1 MTEDL
6 KSLLGDNYI
15 LAVEDSLVQAKR
27 LEFFFKKNSLSY
39 KIFPNAEEAFE
50 ATKSSPPAIIISD
63 VIMPG
68 MNGYEFCKAVKSI
81 PHLSDIPLILLTSL
95 QESRDIIK
103 ALQAGA
109 NNIITKPY
117 DEKSLLQRIEN
128 LLNNRLLS
136 STDISGG
143 GIDIN
148 FRGEL
153 HHIMSDKKQI
163 LDLLFSVYE
172 TSLQRNEELESAKS
186 LLEKSNIGLTQ
197 ANNDLDCISK
207 AVYLDLNSKIEK
219 IIGSSHDALENRE
232 NNLNNNDQSNL
243 KYILE
248 CANEISH
255 SVKDLLAFVQ
265 SGYAD
270 FSEED
275 IEISK
280 IAQEAFKDSLP
291 VFPLLSPIVEIEP
304 EMHTKA
310 DSKMI
315 RILFDSLFHNALQY
329 CKNIEKPIITIG
341 QKEHYGSK
349 LYFFKDNGAGFG
361 TASLD
366 NFFKPSFQCPSG
378 EDYSSSRLG
387 LSTVKRIVEKHKG
400 QIWVESETGKGA
412 TFFFT
417 LG

>member
-27 LEFFFKKNSLSY
+27 LEFFFKKNSLTY
-39 KIFPNAEEAFE
+39 KIFPNAEEAFD
-50 ATKSSPPAIIISD
+50 AAKSNPPAIIISD

-68 MNGYEFCKAVKSI
+68 MNGYEFCEAFKSI
-81 PHLSDIPLILLTSL
+81 PHLSDIPVILLTSL
-95 QESRDIIK
+95 QESKDIIK

-128 LLNNRLLS
+128 LLSNHLLS
-136 STDISGG
+136 STDISGEG
-143 GIDIN
+143 LDIN

-153 HHIMSDKKQI
+153 HHIMSGKKQI
-163 LDLLFSVYE
+163 LDLLLSVYE

-186 LLEKSNIGLTQ
+186 LLEKSNVELTQ

-207 AVYLDLNSKIEK
+207 AVSTVIDST
-219 IIGSSHDALENRE
+219 RF
-232 NNLNNNDQSNL
+232 
-243 KYILE
+243 
-248 CANEISH
+248 
-255 SVKDLLAFVQ
+255 VKDLLAFVQ
-265 SGYAD
+265 SGNAEII
-270 FSEED
+270 EED
-275 IEISK
+275 IDLSK
-280 IAQEAFKDSLP
+280 IAQEAFNYSLP
-291 VFPLLSPIVEIEP
+291 IFPLLNPTLEIEP
-304 EMHTKA
+304 EMHAKA
-310 DSKMI
+310 DSKTT
-315 RILFDSLFHNALQY
+315 RILLVSLFNNALQY
-329 CKNIEKPIITIG
+329 CKNIDKPIISIG
-341 QKEHYGSK
+341 QKEYYGSK
-349 LYFFKDNGAGFG
+349 LYFIKDNGAGFD

-366 NFFKPSFQCPSG
+366 NIFKPI
-378 EDYSSSRLG
+378 G

-400 QIWVESETGKGA
+400 QIWVESELGKGA

>member
-6 KSLLGDNYI
+6 KSLLRDNYI

-50 ATKSSPPAIIISD
+50 AAKSNSPAIIISD

-81 PHLSDIPLILLTSL
+81 PHLSDIPVILLTSL

-117 DEKSLLQRIEN
+117 DEKSLLQRVEN
-128 LLNNRLLS
+128 LLSNHLLS

-153 HHIMSDKKQI
+153 HHITSDKKQI
-163 LDLLFSVYE
+163 LDLLLSVYE

-207 AVYLDLNSKIEK
+207 AVYLDLNSKIDK
-219 IIGSSHDALENRE
+219 IIGSSRDFIDNTD
-232 NNLNNNDQSNL
+232 NNLNNNKQSNL
-243 KYILE
+243 IYIFE
-248 CANEISH
+248 SANEISH

-270 FSEED
+270 VSEED
-275 IEISK
+275 IDFSK
-280 IAQEAFKDSLP
+280 IAHEAFKDSLP
-291 VFPLLSPIVEIEP
+291 IFPLLNPKVEVEP
-304 EMHTKA
+304 EMYAKA

-315 RILFDSLFHNALQY
+315 RILLVSLFHNALQH
-329 CKNIEKPIITIG
+329 CKDIENPIITIG

-349 LYFFKDNGAGFG
+349 LYFFKDNSAGFD

-366 NFFKPSFQCPSG
+366 NLFKPSFQCQAG
-378 EDYSSSRLG
+378 EDFSSSRLG

-400 QIWVESETGKGA
+400 QIWVESEIGKGA

>member
-6 KSLLGDNYI
+6 KSLLGSNYI

-50 ATKSSPPAIIISD
+50 AAKSNPPAIIISD

-68 MNGYEFCKAVKSI
+68 MNGYEFCEAFKSI
-81 PHLSDIPLILLTSL
+81 PLLCDIPVILLTSL
-95 QESRDIIK
+95 QESKDIIK

-128 LLNNRLLS
+128 LLSNHLLPP
-136 STDISGG
+136 TDKSGEG
-143 GIDIN
+143 LDIN

-153 HHIMSDKKQI
+153 HHIMSGKKQI
-163 LDLLFSVYE
+163 LDLLLSVYE

-186 LLEKSNIGLTQ
+186 LLEKSNVGLAQ

-207 AVYLDLNSKIEK
+207 TVSLDLNSKIDK
-219 IIGSSHDALENRE
+219 IIGSSREVLDNKE
-232 NNLNNNDQSNL
+232 NNLNNIKQSNL

-248 CANEISH
+248 SANEISH

-265 SGYAD
+265 SGYID
-270 FSEED
+270 ISEED
-275 IEISK
+275 VEFSK
-280 IAQEAFKDSLP
+280 IAHESFNDSLHN
-291 VFPLLSPIVEIEP
+291 FPLLNPTIEIEP
-304 EMHTKA
+304 EMHAKA

-315 RILFDSLFHNALQY
+315 RTLLDSLFHNALQFF
-329 CKNIEKPIITIG
+329 KNIEKPIITIG
-341 QKEHYGSK
+341 QKEYYGSK
-349 LYFFKDNGAGFG
+349 LFFFKDNGAGLD

-366 NFFKPSFQCPSG
+366 NLFKPSFQCPSG

-387 LSTVKRIVEKHKG
+387 LSTVKRIVDKHKG
-400 QIWVESETGKGA
+400 QIWVESEIGKGT